1 VNNSTVDGAFHATFP
16 SVQQWLAP
24 GAPAPCA
31 AGPTTLCLNGGRFRV
46 TVFYATAVGANGPGM
61 GVSLTGDSG
70 YFWFFDAANI
80 ELVVKVLD
88 ACTLASQHFW
98 VFAGGLTDVG
108 VTLIV
113 EDTQSGASQTYNN
126 PIGTPFAPLQDTQ
139 AFSCP

>member
-1 VNNSTVDGAFHATFP
+1 V
-16 SVQQWLAP
+16 
-24 GAPAPCA
+24 

-46 TVFYATAVGANGPGM
+46 TAFYATAAGASGPGM
-61 GVSLTGDSG
+61 AMQLTGDSG
-70 YFWFFDAANI
+70 YFWFFDSANI

-88 ACTLASQHFW
+88 ACGFAPPHFW

-113 EDTQSGASQTYNN
+113 EDTQTGASRTYNN

>member
-1 VNNSTVDGAFHATFP
+1 
-16 SVQQWLAP
+16 
-24 GAPAPCA
+24 
-31 AGPTTLCLNGGRFRV
+31 
-46 TVFYATAVGANGPGM
+46 M

-88 ACTLASQHFW
+88 ACTLGNFW
-98 VFAGGLTDVG
+98 VFAGGLTNVG

-113 EDTQSGASQTYNN
+113 EDTQTGASKTYTN
-126 PIGTPFAPLQDTQ
+126 PIGTAFAPLQDTK